1 MRLIALLLAT
11 SLIEFTYA
19 AYAHASIHTLPAAK
33 ARALPIRAV
42 ATNPIYDVE
51 PERLEEPHQ
60 EAIERL
66 DRSDIGSMQGVV
78 VPTALPKPG
87 PAATKLGF
95 WKRLQNQQSQA
106 VTLLKRF
113 GGTYI
118 LCSLAVSVCSMSFFY
133 TLVANGLDAPAVLAS
148 VGLTLPTKYAG
159 AGTIG
164 LAYVLHKASSPIR
177 FPPTVA
183 LTAVVGRRLERW
195 RTGRR
200 AEATA

>member
-1 MRLIALLLAT
+1 MRLIALLLA
-11 SLIEFTYA
+11 SALIEFTYS
-19 AYAHASIHTLPAAK
+19 AYVHAPIHTLPAAK

-51 PERLEEPHQ
+51 PEQLEEPHQ

-66 DRSDIGSMQGVV
+66 DVGSMQGVV
-78 VPTALPKPG
+78 VPTALPKPV
-87 PAATKLGF
+87 PAAAKLGF

-148 VGLTLPTKYAG
+148 VGLTLPSKYAG

-183 LTAVVGRRLERW
+183 LTAVVGRKLERW